1 MWINHLPAVLWANRI
16 TIRYTTGYL
25 PLRRMFG
32 QDALLPIKLQNLTWN
47 MADWI
52 QGIED
57 TTSLI
62 AASARQLE
70 QLPEDID
77 AAVQNL

>member
-1 MWINHLPAVLWANRI
+1 
-16 TIRYTTGYL
+16 
-25 PLRRMFG
+25 MFG